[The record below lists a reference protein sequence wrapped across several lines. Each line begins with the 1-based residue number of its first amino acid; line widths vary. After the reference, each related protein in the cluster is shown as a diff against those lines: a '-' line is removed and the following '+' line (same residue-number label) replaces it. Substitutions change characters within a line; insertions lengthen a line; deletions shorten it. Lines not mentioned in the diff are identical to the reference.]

1 MLGKTSKF
9 CCNIHGLMLSLTS
22 CDHHMLKI
30 WLIVRVLPT
39 CTIYVC
45 LAHSLAMLTI
55 AYIYTGTYLFYECCH
70 TCYSVGLVLREF
82 KFSLRL
88 CNNFQSRLNF
98 LNYPFRDE
106 ISVWF
111 LLDRRNIMKALR
123 VDNTLCKIYCTQFLS
138 KLSNLELCTQCI
150 MHRTII
156 VCSIGQWGTSLF
168 YLDFSVTMNSWSS
181 GHPY

>member
-1 MLGKTSKF
+1 MPCAFPGDVDCS
-9 CCNIHGLMLSLTS
+9 
-22 CDHHMLKI
+22 
-30 WLIVRVLPT
+30 
-39 CTIYVC
+39 IY
-45 LAHSLAMLTI
+45 
-55 AYIYTGTYLFYECCH
+55 TYLFYECCH

-106 ISVWF
+106 ISVRF

-168 YLDFSVTMNSWSS
+168 YLDFSVYQVQWPWPQCLWMNSMKIREIKLELLDKQNSLALNS
-181 GHPY
+181 TVQVVNDLR

>member
-1 MLGKTSKF
+1 MPCAFPGDVDCS
-9 CCNIHGLMLSLTS
+9 
-22 CDHHMLKI
+22 
-30 WLIVRVLPT
+30 
-39 CTIYVC
+39 IY
-45 LAHSLAMLTI
+45 
-55 AYIYTGTYLFYECCH
+55 TYLFYECCH